1 MGLLQQSQWL
11 KQCLQNNVKRFNS
24 ANESP
29 GKRGNNELRRC
40 NEKRRFIYQNR
51 KRCCGFEYHRRRK
64 TGFIRHNRIP
74 ERSWWGQNRNTVRRG
89 IQSGCSFCHKDCVL
103 CKGYSWRSGRKKD
116 FQNDHPLHG
125 RETPGSTQTEP
136 WFDRS
141 VRKIRWYVFSDWN
154 SVRGWYVGCHEE
166 TVWGRFEEPQWRQGN
181 FLTGKVD

>member
-64 TGFIRHNRIP
+64 IDEDGTISVYADEVKKPAYVRYLWTNYGDVTLYGKNGIP
-74 ERSWWGQNRNTVRRG
+74 VAPFRTSM
-89 IQSGCSFCHKDCVL
+89 
-103 CKGYSWRSGRKKD
+103 
-116 FQNDHPLHG
+116 ND
-125 RETPGSTQTEP
+125 E
-136 WFDRS
+136 
-141 VRKIRWYVFSDWN
+141 K
-154 SVRGWYVGCHEE
+154 
-166 TVWGRFEEPQWRQGN
+166 
-181 FLTGKVD
+181 